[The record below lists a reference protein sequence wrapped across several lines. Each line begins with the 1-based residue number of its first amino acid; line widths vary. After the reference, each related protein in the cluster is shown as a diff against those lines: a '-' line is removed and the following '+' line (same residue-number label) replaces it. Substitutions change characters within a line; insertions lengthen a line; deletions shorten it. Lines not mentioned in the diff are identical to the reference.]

1 MQKKQQTLKKL
12 HILPIFCLTL
22 IFTACGSRTISPQ
35 QTTPAAL
42 IQETTSEQPKPV
54 ETTTAE
60 PTQPQTTSSASLTEE
75 TLIDIMQNACG
86 FELQTYLYLDM
97 DNDGQKE
104 LLGAFVPDDMSSYQ
118 TWYASS
124 DGSVCKEVLRSDMG
138 FDECAMEAIP
148 LEHETHV
155 AVNTY
160 NLMGTSKF
168 HSILALQ
175 DSEIIC
181 LDENKLGYVGADS
194 LGNIFLSVEDYDG
207 MYDPDIQAYMTHTWK
222 RTYLTYDATQ
232 KTYKEYT
239 AKQISEEEFL
249 KFKNAK
255 ECLETIRAEHTKEN
269 TKEIQF
275 SFFIRKNG
283 ILHVQCNEYDT
294 AGFIYYSYYTMQ
306 YQGDTILDAPGEQND
321 GQMSESFSQFE
332 AVE

>member
-1 MQKKQQTLKKL
+1 MQNKQQNIKKL
-12 HILPIFCLTL
+12 YILPFFFLTL
-22 IFTACGSRTISPQ
+22 CLTACGSKSLTQQ

-42 IQETTSEQPKPV
+42 PEETTAEPSKPTA
-54 ETTTAE
+54 TTTAE
-60 PTQPQTTSSASLTEE
+60 PTQPQTTSAALTEE
-75 TLIDIMQNACG
+75 ALIEIMQNACG
-86 FELQTYLYLDM
+86 SDLQTYLYLDM

-104 LLGAFVPDDMSSYQ
+104 LLGAFAPDDMSAFH

-124 DGSVCKEVLRSDMG
+124 DGSVCKEVLRSAMS
-138 FDECAMEAIP
+138 FDECAMESIA
-148 LEHETHV
+148 LDHETHV
-155 AVNTY
+155 AINTY
-160 NLMGTSKF
+160 NLMGDNKQF
-168 HSILALQ
+168 SILALQ

-181 LDENKLGYVGADS
+181 LAENKPGYVGADNN
-194 LGNIFLSVEDYDG
+194 GTIYLSVEDYDG
-207 MYDPDIQAYMTHTWK
+207 MYDPDMQMYLTHTWK
-222 RTYLTYDATQ
+222 RTYLTYDKTQ

-249 KFKNAK
+249 KLKNAK

-294 AGFIYYSYYTMQ
+294 AGFIYYSHYTMQ
-306 YQGDTILDAPGEQND
+306 YQDDTILDTPGEQND
-321 GQMSESFSQFE
+321 GQMFERFSQFE

>member
-1 MQKKQQTLKKL
+1 MQNKQQNLKKL
-12 HILPIFCLTL
+12 YILPIFSLTL
-22 IFTACGSRTISPQ
+22 FLAACGSKTLSPQ
-35 QTTPAAL
+35 QTTPVSL
-42 IQETTSEQPKPV
+42 PEGTTAEPVTPV
-54 ETTTAE
+54 ETTTSE
-60 PTQPQTTSSASLTEE
+60 PTQPQTTSTSLTEE
-75 TLIDIMQNACG
+75 ALIEIMQKACG
-86 FELQTYLYLDM
+86 SDLQTYLYLDM

-104 LLGAFVPDDMSSYQ
+104 LLGTFAPDNMSAFQ
-118 TWYASS
+118 TWFASS
-124 DGSVCKEVLRSDMG
+124 DGTICKEVLRSSMT

-175 DSEIIC
+175 NSEIIC
-181 LDENKLGYVGADS
+181 LDENSFGYIGADDN
-194 LGNIFLSVEDYDG
+194 GNIFLSIEDYDG
-207 MYDPDIQAYMTHTWK
+207 MYDPDIQVYMTHTWK
-222 RTYLTYDATQ
+222 RTYLTYDKTQ

-249 KFKNAK
+249 KLKNAK

>member
-1 MQKKQQTLKKL
+1 MQNKQRNLKKL
-12 HILPIFCLTL
+12 CILPIFSLTFCLA
-22 IFTACGSRTISPQ
+22 ACGSKTLSPQ

-42 IQETTSEQPKPV
+42 PKETTAEPVKPA

-60 PTQPQTTSSASLTEE
+60 PTQPQTTSAVLTEDA
-75 TLIDIMQNACG
+75 LIEIMQKACG
-86 FELQTYLYLDM
+86 FDLHTYLYLDM

-104 LLGAFVPDDMSSYQ
+104 LLGAFRDPDGIIH
-118 TWYASS
+118 TWYANS
-124 DGSVCKEVLRSDMG
+124 DGTVCKEVLCSSMG
-138 FDECAMEAIP
+138 FDECTLETVP
-148 LEHETHV
+148 LERETHV

-160 NLMGTSKF
+160 NLIGTSKF
-168 HSILALQ
+168 HSILTLQ
-175 DSEIIC
+175 NSEIIC
-181 LDENKLGYVGADS
+181 LDENAFGYVGADDN
-194 LGNIFLSVEDYDG
+194 GNIFLSIEDYDG
-207 MYDPDIQAYMTHTWK
+207 MYDPDIQVYMMHTWK
-222 RTYLTYDATQ
+222 RTYLTYDKTQ

-249 KFKNAK
+249 KLKNAK

-321 GQMSESFSQFE
+321 GQMLESFSQFE
-332 AVE
+332 AVK